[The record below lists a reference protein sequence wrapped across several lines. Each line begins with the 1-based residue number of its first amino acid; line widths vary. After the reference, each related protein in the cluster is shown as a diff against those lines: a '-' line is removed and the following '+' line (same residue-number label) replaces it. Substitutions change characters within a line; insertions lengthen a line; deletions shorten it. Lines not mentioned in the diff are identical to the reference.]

1 MAALIRQ
8 SHATNDSPLW
18 LSANGGTVNGPLNV
32 KGTISTSPDGQFGVI
47 SGGFFVKDTGGATD
61 LGIGYDSTV
70 NGNGFI
76 FCRPG
81 KSIILAQTG
90 SITGNSAFTPSADG
104 ADLDSLTI
112 GGTVS
117 GNVVETESLLLNASD
132 PTGPIVGTATLVNG
146 VGPVISTTAC
156 LDPTTKIFLQRTDV
170 NASTSLGELRIKQR
184 NAGNFL
190 VESDG
195 FAAPGVPD
203 AGDQSTFDWMIVN
216 VF

>member
-1 MAALIRQ
+1 MASLIRQ
-8 SHATNDSPLW
+8 SHARNDSPLW
-18 LSANGGTVNGPLNV
+18 LSANGGTINGNITVAPPGLGSV
-32 KGTISTSPDGQFGVI
+32 TAGAFIVR
-47 SGGFFVKDTGGATD
+47 DTTGAID
-61 LGIGYDSTV
+61 LSLAYDSST
-70 NGNGFI
+70 NGNGYI
-76 FCRPG
+76 ASRPG
-81 KSIILAQTG
+81 RSIILAQTG
-90 SITGNSAFTPSADG
+90 SLGNSAFTPSAQG

-112 GGTVS
+112 GGTVF
-117 GNVVETESLLLNASD
+117 GNVVSTESLTLDASS
-132 PTGPIVGTATLVNG
+132 PTAAIVGTATLVNG

-190 VESDG
+190 VESD
-195 FAAPGVPD
+195 AIATPGVPD

>member
-1 MAALIRQ
+1 MASLIRQ
-8 SHATNDSPLW
+8 SHARNDSPLW
-18 LSANGGTVNGPLNV
+18 ASANGGTINGNITLAPPGLGVVTAGAFNV
-32 KGTISTSPDGQFGVI
+32 R
-47 SGGFFVKDTGGATD
+47 DTAGALD
-61 LGIGYDSTV
+61 LSLGYDSTT
-70 NGNGFI
+70 NGNGYI
-76 FCRPG
+76 ACRPG
-81 KSIILAQTG
+81 RSIILAQTG
-90 SITGNSAFTPSADG
+90 STGNSSYTPSAQG
-104 ADLDSLTI
+104 ADLDALTI
-112 GGTVS
+112 GGTVF
-117 GNVVETESLLLNASD
+117 GNVVSTSSLTLDASD

-190 VESDG
+190 VESD
-195 FAAPGVPD
+195 AIATPGVPD

>member
-1 MAALIRQ
+1 MSSLIRQ

-18 LSANGGTVNGPLNV
+18 LSASGGTINGALNV

-104 ADLDSLTI
+104 VDLDSLSI
-112 GGTVS
+112 GGTVF
-117 GNVVETESLLLNASD
+117 GNVVSTSSLTLDSSTPGKA
-132 PTGPIVGTATLVNG
+132 ICGTSTLVAG
-146 VGPVISTTAC
+146 QSPVITTTAC

-190 VESDG
+190 VESD
-195 FAAPGVPD
+195 AIATPGVPD
-203 AGDQSTFDWMIVN
+203 AGDVSTFDWMIVN